1 MSFLYKLLEIPVFYS
16 LSQMLLAPGSGI
28 LLKNQYLRIFGKSRG
43 IVLDVGCGPALT
55 TPQPD
60 GLIVGADINPHYVEK
75 YTGIGIDTNPQIISD
90 KLQRRIRFGFVSSAD
105 FLPFDDSVFDESR
118 SVGLLHHLHTESATN
133 VVKEMIR
140 CTRPGDYIIILDNVW
155 PHCAICRPLAWLTRW
170 LDRGKWVRTED
181 KLLDLVN
188 SAYQGRWEKQR
199 FTYSFTGLEMI
210 LLRVQKSIDK
220 N

>member
-1 MSFLYKLLEIPVFYS
+1 
-16 LSQMLLAPGSGI
+16 
-28 LLKNQYLRIFGKSRG
+28 
-43 IVLDVGCGPALT
+43 
-55 TPQPD
+55 
-60 GLIVGADINPHYVEK
+60 
-75 YTGIGIDTNPQIISD
+75 
-90 KLQRRIRFGFVSSAD
+90 
-105 FLPFDDSVFDESR
+105 
-118 SVGLLHHLHTESATN
+118 
-133 VVKEMIR
+133 
-140 CTRPGDYIIILDNVW
+140 
-155 PHCAICRPLAWLTRW
+155 LAWLTRW